1 MADPAHDEE
10 SNLSQINQD
19 DAQPGDQ
26 DDQQTPGDPA
36 DARPEDESQTL
47 ESDGDDSLADSDPLA
62 LAQQESA
69 PTPAKAAA
77 VKAAPSPAHKPT
89 ITQPAKAAKTDDT
102 PAADDDASLREAL
115 EDIPEDDWKNG
126 RLTHKAK
133 SQFLSQRKAIKRLN
147 EQVAATKKVHEDL
160 DAVEQ
165 LRRDQ
170 GLEPEEFVNAALL
183 TGAMKRGDARAIPF
197 LEQRLADLRKRAGIP
212 DAQPVAPPQA
222 PAFDPTELLAEINA
236 AQANYDFERLD
247 RIKEKLNGMAKGTAP
262 TPPVQQPPQQIQ
274 PQANQQRQ
282 QVATMQAMDGEA
294 SEFNAMSDALSALGV
309 ANPVEHV
316 RSLLSTHPDLAAVPA
331 GQRLRAVLAKHR
343 EVESSRAIQPR
354 RTTGQPLSGRGGP
367 QRAAGGQTSTD
378 PLKHAR
384 RQ

>member
-197 LEQRLADLRKRAGIP
+197 LEQRLAACVQISPCTSWYRWQGAIEQSQEMVCTIKSRRDL
-212 DAQPVAPPQA
+212 
-222 PAFDPTELLAEINA
+222 F
-236 AQANYDFERLD
+236 
-247 RIKEKLNGMAKGTAP
+247 
-262 TPPVQQPPQQIQ
+262 
-274 PQANQQRQ
+274 
-282 QVATMQAMDGEA
+282 
-294 SEFNAMSDALSALGV
+294 
-309 ANPVEHV
+309 
-316 RSLLSTHPDLAAVPA
+316 PDLCRAI
-331 GQRLRAVLAKHR
+331 RAVHPYQVPEILASP
-343 EVESSRAIQPR
+343 VV
-354 RTTGQPLSGRGGP
+354 
-367 QRAAGGQTSTD
+367 AGGESYLDWLNQELRPPKENLD
-378 PLKHAR
+378 
-384 RQ
+384 